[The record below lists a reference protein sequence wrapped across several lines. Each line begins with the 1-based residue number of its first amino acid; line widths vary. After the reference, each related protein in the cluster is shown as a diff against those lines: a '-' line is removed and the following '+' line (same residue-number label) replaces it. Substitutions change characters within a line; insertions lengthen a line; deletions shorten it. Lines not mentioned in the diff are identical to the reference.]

1 MSYESKCSD
10 SAAIV
15 LSAPMYY
22 VLNCSDESNKHVEI
36 IRKGLWRNV
45 ERIGVIELIEEKATG
60 EYTLSMKFL
69 QLIFRT
75 ECLPHF
81 VWI

>member
-1 MSYESKCSD
+1 MSYASKCSD

-22 VLNCSDESNKHVEI
+22 VLNCSDESNKHVKI

-45 ERIGVIELIEEKATG
+45 ERIGVIQLQEEKATG
-60 EYTLSMKFL
+60 GW
-69 QLIFRT
+69 I
-75 ECLPHF
+75 HF
-81 VWI
+81 KHEISAAHFQN